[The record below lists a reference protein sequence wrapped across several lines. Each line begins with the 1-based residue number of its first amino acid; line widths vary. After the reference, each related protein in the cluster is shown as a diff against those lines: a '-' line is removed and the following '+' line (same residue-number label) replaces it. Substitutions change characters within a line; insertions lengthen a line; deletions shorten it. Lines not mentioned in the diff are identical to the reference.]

1 MNHIEYHLTTGYAKA
16 AKILWDMALKSGDY
30 PIIGVCLGFNL
41 MATLSNNNGVDKVT
55 SFQNALHNFWLT
67 ITELLLRDSIQ
78 RQNVD
83 IRILFNKM

>member
-41 MATLSNNNGVDKVT
+41 MATLSNNNGVEK
-55 SFQNALHNFWLT
+55 
-67 ITELLLRDSIQ
+67 
-78 RQNVD
+78 
-83 IRILFNKM
+83 